1 MHGPLPRRGRPARHP
16 VSGPTP
22 LAIAADMAARFER
35 HGVRYVLGGS
45 MASAVFGEPRSTL
58 DIDFAADL
66 SALTIEPW
74 LADVRTEFGLDEAWA
89 RTEVARR
96 GSFQMMHRRELVRI
110 DVFVPPW
117 TGIHEWK
124 WRTRR
129 LIQPL
134 TSSGGRKSKLRSRT
148 ARNPSRHPAAT
159 APPRPAG
166 RVSPFGPRS
175 CHVRALRAHRSPA
188 PNSPRSRLLCRKFL
202 SPLAQVPQFKAS

>member
-1 MHGPLPRRGRPARHP
+1 

-129 LIQPL
+129 RIQPL
-134 TSSGGRKSKLRSRT
+134 TSSPALDVTSPAEIVLQKLCCYRAGGEVSERQWRDVIGVLKAQSDVIDRGELRT
-148 ARNPSRHPAAT
+148 WAAT
-159 APPRPAG
+159 V
-166 RVSPFGPRS
+166 RVDDLLR
-175 CHVRALRAHRSPA
+175 RAEAES
-188 PNSPRSRLLCRKFL
+188 NG
-202 SPLAQVPQFKAS
+202 

>member
-1 MHGPLPRRGRPARHP
+1 M
-16 VSGPTP
+16 SGPTP

-58 DIDFAADL
+58 DIGFAADL

-129 LIQPL
+129 RIQPL
-134 TSSGGRKSKLRSRT
+134 TSSPALDVTSPAEIVLQKLCWYRAGGEVSERQWRDVIGVLKAQSDVIDRGELRT
-148 ARNPSRHPAAT
+148 WAAT
-159 APPRPAG
+159 V
-166 RVSPFGPRS
+166 RVDDLLR
-175 CHVRALRAHRSPA
+175 RAEAES
-188 PNSPRSRLLCRKFL
+188 NG
-202 SPLAQVPQFKAS
+202 

>member
-1 MHGPLPRRGRPARHP
+1 

-96 GSFQMMHRRELVRI
+96 GSFQMMQDTLR
-110 DVFVPPW
+110 
-117 TGIHEWK
+117 TGGP
-124 WRTRR
+124 T
-129 LIQPL
+129 
-134 TSSGGRKSKLRSRT
+134 G
-148 ARNPSRHPAAT
+148 PSRSGHSHHPL
-159 APPRPAG
+159 G
-166 RVSPFGPRS
+166 
-175 CHVRALRAHRSPA
+175 
-188 PNSPRSRLLCRKFL
+188 
-202 SPLAQVPQFKAS
+202 

>member
-1 MHGPLPRRGRPARHP
+1 M
-16 VSGPTP
+16 SGPAP
-22 LAIAADMAARFER
+22 LAVAADMAARFER
-35 HGVRYVLGGS
+35 HGVRYVLGDS

-129 LIQPL
+129 RIQPL
-134 TSSGGRKSKLRSRT
+134 TSSPALDVTSPAGIVLQKLCWYRAGSEASERQWRDVIGVLKAQSDVIDRGELRT
-148 ARNPSRHPAAT
+148 WAAT
-159 APPRPAG
+159 
-166 RVSPFGPRS
+166 V
-175 CHVRALRAHRSPA
+175 HVDDLLRRAEAEA
-188 PNSPRSRLLCRKFL
+188 NG
-202 SPLAQVPQFKAS
+202 